1 MDVPQGG
8 LSKDDLLNRPY
19 LIKKP
24 IKGGGAIPGF
34 WDDIVYGWPLKSYDK
49 PIFKNLIRERIGC
62 KSEIWQETFWTFFWK
77 FSDLTWAV
85 GRPVSQQTGDH
96 HAVLFKLDT
105 KTRRWTT
112 HREFRNNKI
121 RLPTYICMNDYANPP
136 IPSAVASWPGHSN
149 SNSLSKV
156 FSFTKITFLF
166 TPHVLTR
173 KFQSVASSL
182 AIGNRCVF
190 SCLTFYNDDR

>member
-1 MDVPQGG
+1 MTPPFVIGPYCVYVKPFFPISLYKG
-8 LSKDDLLNRPY
+8 LAVKLR
-19 LIKKP
+19 
-24 IKGGGAIPGF
+24 
-34 WDDIVYGWPLKSYDK
+34 
-49 PIFKNLIRERIGC
+49 
-62 KSEIWQETFWTFFWK
+62 EIWQQTFWTFFWK
-77 FSDLTWAV
+77 FCWFDLS

-182 AIGNRCVF
+182 AIGNRCVSSF
-190 SCLTFYNDDR
+190 LTFYNDDR